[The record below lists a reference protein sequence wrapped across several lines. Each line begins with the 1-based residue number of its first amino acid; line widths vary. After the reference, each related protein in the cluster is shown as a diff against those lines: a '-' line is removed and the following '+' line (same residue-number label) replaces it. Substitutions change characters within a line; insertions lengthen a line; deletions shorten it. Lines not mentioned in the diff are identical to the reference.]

1 MTLHEQ
7 KPSTQ
12 PPDRPPTPKHCRC
25 PPRRPCGGQLWNK
38 NSHLVCISIGECFLK
53 SGNTPGKAW
62 KDDEDSSRVSGSNRA
77 SHFSTFDC
85 VHALFESTVQE
96 KNTFFFVFLFVSLV
110 SDFKKKKFILMG
122 WRGRYAQA
130 YTPCWREAS
139 SPRKPPEPGPPICFP
154 LKTRHYKA

>member
-110 SDFKKKKFILMG
+110 SDFKKKSLYLWGDADVTPKLIPLAG
-122 WRGRYAQA
+122 AKPLAPENHRNQA
-130 YTPCWREAS
+130 
-139 SPRKPPEPGPPICFP
+139 PPFVF
-154 LKTRHYKA
+154 L